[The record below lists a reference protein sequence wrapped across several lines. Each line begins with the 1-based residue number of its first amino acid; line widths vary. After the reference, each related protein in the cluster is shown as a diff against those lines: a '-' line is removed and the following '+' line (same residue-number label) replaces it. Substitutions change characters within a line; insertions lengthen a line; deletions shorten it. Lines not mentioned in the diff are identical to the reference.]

1 MTHGQPSAS
10 GRGPD
15 ERWALVVEREGQARE
30 LEAHFLRELGLQVE
44 IADNGVTAL
53 EKARQL
59 HPELV
64 LSEIL
69 IPKLDGLALCR
80 QLKRERETKDIP
92 VLLVSVLSATSRARD
107 AGAEG
112 FLLKPI
118 SQGRLAAE
126 VARLVPPAQA
136 KVEAQT

>member
-1 MTHGQPSAS
+1 MTLGQPNAS
-10 GRGPD
+10 GRGID
-15 ERWALVVEREGQARE
+15 GRWALIVEREGQARE
-30 LEAHFLRELGLQVE
+30 LEAHFLRELGLRVE
-44 IADNGVTAL
+44 LADNGATAL

-80 QLKRERETKDIP
+80 QLKRERATKDIP

-107 AGAEG
+107 AGADG
-112 FLLKPI
+112 FLLKPL
-118 SQGRLAAE
+118 SQGRLAGE
-126 VARLVPPAQA
+126 IARLVPPAQA

>member
-1 MTHGQPSAS
+1 MTHGQPNAS
-10 GRGPD
+10 GRSLDG
-15 ERWALVVEREGQARE
+15 RWALIVEREGQARE

-44 IADNGVTAL
+44 LADNGATAL

-80 QLKRERETKDIP
+80 KLKRERTTKDIP
-92 VLLVSVLSATSRARD
+92 ILLISVLSATSRARD
-107 AGAEG
+107 AGADG
-112 FLLKPI
+112 FLLKPL
-118 SQGRLAAE
+118 SQGRLAEE